1 MKEWKTYKI
10 RDIATVNLSQYSLKE
25 GWNEVTYLDTGSI
38 TENHIEDI
46 QTFILPCDD
55 FPSRARRKVQHNDIL
70 FSTVRPNQKHFG
82 ILKNPNDNLL
92 VSTGFSVI
100 TVNPLVA
107 DANFVY
113 YYITQ
118 QEIINYLQSVAEQS
132 VSAYPSLKSSDIED
146 IDIELPSLYE
156 QRRLAL
162 ILKSI
167 DDKIEN
173 NNRINHNLEQQAQAL
188 YKSWFVDFE
197 PFRNG
202 KFVESELGMIP
213 EGWDAKPLSSICHIE
228 KKTINP
234 QKHPTCLFTHYSIPA
249 YDNSELPELQ
259 KGSDILSNKYII
271 SDYTILFSKLNPRIK
286 RIWNVYKSE
295 SNPICSTEFVVY
307 KPMDIDTYPFLYSF
321 ITGDDFYNNIMSK
334 VNGAT
339 GSHQRFHPEETLD
352 ILVPYHIDC
361 YRLYSQ
367 LVLPIIQQIDENK
380 RENHYFAS
388 LRDSLLPKLMSGELK
403 INDLTC

>member
-1 MKEWKTYKI
+1 MVYQKTFMKEWKTYKI

-173 NNRINHNLEQQAQAL
+173 NNRINHNL
-188 YKSWFVDFE
+188 
-197 PFRNG
+197 
-202 KFVESELGMIP
+202 
-213 EGWDAKPLSSICHIE
+213 
-228 KKTINP
+228 T
-234 QKHPTCLFTHYSIPA
+234 
-249 YDNSELPELQ
+249 
-259 KGSDILSNKYII
+259 
-271 SDYTILFSKLNPRIK
+271 
-286 RIWNVYKSE
+286 
-295 SNPICSTEFVVY
+295 
-307 KPMDIDTYPFLYSF
+307 
-321 ITGDDFYNNIMSK
+321 
-334 VNGAT
+334 
-339 GSHQRFHPEETLD
+339 
-352 ILVPYHIDC
+352 
-361 YRLYSQ
+361 
-367 LVLPIIQQIDENK
+367 
-380 RENHYFAS
+380 
-388 LRDSLLPKLMSGELK
+388 
-403 INDLTC
+403 

>member
-1 MKEWKTYKI
+1 MEEWKTYKI

-162 ILKSI
+162 ILKSL
-167 DDKIEN
+167 DDKIQL
-173 NNRINHNLEQQAQAL
+173 NNRINHNLEEQAQAL

-197 PFRNG
+197 PFKGG
-202 KFVESELGMIP
+202 KFVDSELGLIP
-213 EGWDAKPLSSICHIE
+213 EGWSCVSLTDISMVFDSMRKPLSGMQRE
-228 KKTINP
+228 NMKKLYPYYGATEIMD
-234 QKHPTCLFTHYSIPA
+234 YV
-249 YDNSELPELQ
+249 DNYIFDGIYLLIGEDGSVVRSNGAPFLQ
-259 KGSDILSNKYII
+259 YVEGKFWSNNHAHVLQGTNGY
-271 SDYTILFSKLNPRIK
+271 
-286 RIWNVYKSE
+286 
-295 SNPICSTEFVVY
+295 STEMLHCALLC
-307 KPMDIDTYPFLYSF
+307 K
-321 ITGDDFYNNIMSK
+321 NIMHA
-334 VNGAT
+334 VTGAVQAKL
-339 GSHQRFHPEETLD
+339 SQSNMRK
-352 ILVPYHIDC
+352 IL
-361 YRLYSQ
+361 
-367 LVLPIIQQIDENK
+367 LVLPPKDISNAFDSIIQSIYNSK
-380 RENHYFAS
+380 RTIERQNNNLS
-388 LRDSLLPKLMSGELK
+388 KQRDNILPKLMSGELK